1 MTLTALSDYSVDLF
15 IFIERQGH
23 AKEFVEAFDLS
34 SITGIVLASGDGIV
48 YEVMTTKN
56 CMTIDISLNVGVAY

>member
-1 MTLTALSDYSVDLF
+1 M
-15 IFIERQGH
+15 
-23 AKEFVEAFDLS
+23 EAFDLS